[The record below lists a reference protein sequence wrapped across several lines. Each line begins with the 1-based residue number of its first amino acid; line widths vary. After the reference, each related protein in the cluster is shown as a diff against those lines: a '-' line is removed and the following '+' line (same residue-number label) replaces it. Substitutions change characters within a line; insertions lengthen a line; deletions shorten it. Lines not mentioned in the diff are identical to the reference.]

1 MSETDKQDAAS
12 TYPEK
17 KAPANYPL
25 NELIARRWSP
35 ILFDENRSVERE
47 KILSLLEAAR
57 WSPSCFNDQPAHYLV
72 FDGADSAALESAR
85 GCLVEGN
92 AWARKAPLLM
102 LSVAR
107 DNFAYNGQPNRHAHH
122 DVGAASE
129 NLVLQAVDLGLIA
142 HQMAGYDA
150 DKAREEFS
158 IPEGFTP
165 MAMIAIGYPDDDALD
180 AADEKARK
188 RELASRSRKPL
199 DETAF
204 AGKWNASFSQSDKS
218 D

>member
-1 MSETDKQDAAS
+1 MSETDKPDVAS
-12 TYPEK
+12 SYPEK
-17 KAPANYPL
+17 KAPANNPL

-35 ILFDENRSVERE
+35 ILFDENRPVEHE

-57 WSPSCFNDQPAHYLV
+57 WSPSCLNDQPAHYLV
-72 FDGADSAALESAR
+72 FDGADSEALEQAR

-92 AWARKAPLLM
+92 AWARKAPVLM

-107 DNFAYNGQPNRHAHH
+107 DNFAFNNQPNRHAHH

-129 NLVLQAVDLGLIA
+129 NLVLQAVDLGLAA

-150 DKAREEFS
+150 DKARQEFS
-158 IPEGFTP
+158 IPQGFTP
-165 MAMIAIGYPDDDALD
+165 MAMIAIGYPHQHELD
-180 AADEKARK
+180 EIDEKARK

-199 DETAF
+199 NETAF
-204 AGKWNASFSQSDKS
+204 AGKWNHSFS
-218 D
+218 

>member
-1 MSETDKQDAAS
+1 MSESDQQDSAS

-17 KAPANYPL
+17 QAPADHPL

-35 ILFDENRSVERE
+35 ILFEENRPVEHE

-72 FDGADSAALESAR
+72 FDGSDSQALERAR

-92 AWARKAPLLM
+92 AWARKAPLLL

-107 DNFAYNGQPNRHAHH
+107 DNFAYNNQANRHAHH

-129 NLVLQAVDLGLIA
+129 NLVLQAVDLGLAA

-150 DKAREEFS
+150 DKARQEFA

-165 MAMIAIGYPDDDALD
+165 MAMIAVGYPRRQELD
-180 AADEKARK
+180 EVDEKTRR
-188 RELASRSRKPL
+188 RELAGRSRKPIA
-199 DETAF
+199 ESAF
-204 AGKWNASFSQSDKS
+204 AGKWGESFS
-218 D
+218 

>member
-1 MSETDKQDAAS
+1 MSQSDRQDSAS

-17 KAPANYPL
+17 PAPADNPL
-25 NELIARRWSP
+25 NEVIARRWSP
-35 ILFDENRSVERE
+35 ILFEENRPVERE

-72 FDGADSAALESAR
+72 FDGSDSEALESAR
-85 GCLVEGN
+85 DCLVEGN
-92 AWARKAPLLM
+92 AWARNAPLLM

-107 DNFAYNGQPNRHAHH
+107 DNFAFNQKPNRHAHH

-129 NLVLQAVDLGLIA
+129 NLVLQAVDLGLAA

-150 DKAREEFS
+150 DKARQAFA

-165 MAMIAIGYPDDDALD
+165 MAMIAIGYPRQQELDDV
-180 AADEKARK
+180 DEKTSK
-188 RELASRSRKPL
+188 RELAARSRKPL
-199 DETAF
+199 GELAF
-204 AGKWNASFSQSDKS
+204 AGKWNASFS
-218 D
+218 

>member
-1 MSETDKQDAAS
+1 MSETDKPDIAS
-12 TYPEK
+12 SYPEK
-17 KAPANYPL
+17 KAPANNPL

-35 ILFDENRSVERE
+35 ILFDENRPVEHE

-72 FDGADSAALESAR
+72 FDGSDSVALEKAR
-85 GCLVEGN
+85 DCLVEGN

-107 DNFAYNGQPNRHAHH
+107 DNFAYNQQPNRHAHH

-129 NLVLQAVDLGLIA
+129 NLVLQAVDLGLAA

-150 DKAREEFS
+150 DKARQAFA

-165 MAMIAIGYPDDDALD
+165 KAMIAIGYPRQQELDDV
-180 AADEKARK
+180 DEKARK
-188 RELASRSRKPL
+188 RELAARSRKPL
-199 DETAF
+199 SELAF
-204 AGKWNASFSQSDKS
+204 AGKWNASFR
-218 D
+218 

>member
-1 MSETDKQDAAS
+1 MSQSDKQDSAS

-17 KAPANYPL
+17 KAPADNPL

-35 ILFDENRSVERE
+35 ILFEENRPVERE
-47 KILSLLEAAR
+47 KILSMLEAAR

-72 FDGADSAALESAR
+72 FDGSDSQALEKAR

-92 AWARKAPLLM
+92 AWARQAPLLM

-107 DNFAYNGQPNRHAHH
+107 DNFGYNNQPNRHAHH

-129 NLVLQAVDLGLIA
+129 NLVLEAVDLGLAA

-150 DKAREEFS
+150 DQARKEFA

-165 MAMIAIGYPDDDALD
+165 MAMIAVGYPRQQALD
-180 AADEKARK
+180 DVDEKARK
-188 RELASRSRKPL
+188 RELAGRARKPIG
-199 DETAF
+199 EIAF
-204 AGKWNASFSQSDKS
+204 AGMWNASFS
-218 D
+218 

>member
-1 MSETDKQDAAS
+1 MSETDKSDTAS
-12 TYPEK
+12 NYPEK
-17 KAPANYPL
+17 HAPADNPL
-25 NELIARRWSP
+25 NEVIARRWSP
-35 ILFDENRSVERE
+35 ILFDENHPVERE

-57 WSPSCFNDQPAHYLV
+57 WSPSCFNDQPAYYLV
-72 FDGADSAALESAR
+72 FDGSDSEALEQAR

-107 DNFAYNGQPNRHAHH
+107 DNFAYNNQPNRHAHH

-129 NLVLQAVDLGLIA
+129 NLVLQAVDLGLAA

-150 DKAREEFS
+150 DKASREFS

-165 MAMIAIGYPDDDALD
+165 MAMIAIGYPHQEGLDDI
-180 AADEKARK
+180 DEKARK
-188 RELASRSRKPL
+188 RELASRSRRSL
-199 DETAF
+199 SETAF
-204 AGKWNASFSQSDKS
+204 AGKWNNSFS
-218 D
+218 